1 MVKRMPQ
8 RPAFYLDAQ
17 ICTGCKTCMVACKDK
32 NDLPLGVRW
41 RRVVEYTGGQW
52 RVMPDGT
59 YGQDVFSYYISLS
72 CNHCAEPIC
81 VEVCPTSAM
90 NQDENGIV
98 SIDPARCMG
107 CGYCEWACPYSAPQ
121 YQTGRGQ
128 MSKCDFCRDELKAG
142 NAPACVAACPTR
154 ALDFGELDDLQQKA
168 GRHQTMAP
176 LPDQDLTA
184 PGAVFKPH
192 KMSKPLNSPAG
203 YIANPEETKD
213 A

>member
-1 MVKRMPQ
+1 MERMPK
-8 RPAFYLDAQ
+8 RPAFYLDTQ

-32 NDLPLGVRW
+32 NDLQLGVRW

-59 YGQDVFSYYISLS
+59 YSQDVFCYYISVS
-72 CNHCAEPIC
+72 CNHCADPIC
-81 VEVCPTSAM
+81 VEVCPTTAM

-107 CGYCEWACPYSAPQ
+107 CRYCEWACPYSAPQ
-121 YQTGRGQ
+121 YLADRGQ

-142 NAPACVAACPTR
+142 YDPACVAACPTR
-154 ALDFGELDDLQQKA
+154 ALNYGEFDDLQQND
-168 GRHQTMAP
+168 GGPQTMAP
-176 LPDQDLTA
+176 LPDQELTA
-184 PGAVFKPH
+184 PSAVFKPH